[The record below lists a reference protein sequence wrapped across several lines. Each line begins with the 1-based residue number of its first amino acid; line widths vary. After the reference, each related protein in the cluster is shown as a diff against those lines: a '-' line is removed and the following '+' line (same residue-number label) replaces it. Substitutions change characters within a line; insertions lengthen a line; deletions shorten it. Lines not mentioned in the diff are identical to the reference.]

1 MGVPKVNRLLKLLE
15 MLQTG
20 IAGHVQHLAQELQVS
35 RRTVHRD
42 LALLREAKFP
52 LAFDERLQRYRL
64 ITPLQTAR
72 PPELA
77 PDEIEAIAAIW
88 SASQVPCDTNLYR
101 AASRAVS
108 KLVASLPPIDAF
120 AAENWMLNRID
131 LPAQDSSLAGHWQK
145 IATAMRDER
154 PLRVTILRPAHAA
167 ATTKILNPRLHF
179 ISGKWTM
186 MGHSTADRDTVS
198 IPLEQIISAEVVD
211 AEVIEPFCPAAAA
224 DEIGERDAGE
234 RDTVHDDTR
243 EHDSCDLSTASQVS
257 MARVSKAK

>member
-131 LPAQDSSLAGHWQK
+131 LPVQDTSLAGHWQK

-154 PLRVTILRPAHAA
+154 PLRVTILTPAHAA
-167 ATTKILNPRLHF
+167 ASTKILNPRLHF
-179 ISGKWTM
+179 ISGKWIV
-186 MGHSTADRDTVS
+186 MGHSTADRNTVS

-211 AEVIEPFCPAAAA
+211 EEVIEPFSRETAT
-224 DEIGERDAGE
+224 DEIGERDTGE
-234 RDTVHDDTR
+234 HDTVH
-243 EHDSCDLSTASQVS
+243 HDSCDHGTVSQVS
-257 MARVSKAK
+257 MSRLSKAK